1 MLSLELLRFKQTFIT
16 NFLIERGGGA
26 QKRYRYWFS
35 VLHQTSAL
43 FYRGAD
49 QKKAI
54 RNLGSHGRG
63 QPGAALC
70 WGEASS
76 TWAAQ
81 KSESPFSPHHW
92 VSNTSEKKAFSVPLE
107 KQQCF
112 TLPCSLSTSQPVL
125 NLFLY
130 LVFYEVNWMQ
140 LADVKRVS
148 GLVGTSQCSQ
158 CGAREF
164 CWFGFSNF
172 PKVILMCFLQ
182 RTWGWNE
189 SHCSTEIVS
198 LEQSSIGM
206 WVLETAMGN
215 VFACTRHSIWT
226 NQYWAFYR
234 GSGRGEELI
243 GLGLQNVDFK
253 IRPVIT
259 GLKNIFSHKASVDLT
274 EMSWKK
280 CEVFF
285 VFSHAMYLFVKL
297 CNKYVLS
304 LFSRLDIWHHTKI
317 RLFFLHSWIAIHGGN
332 NIFTYTTLYS
342 KETTKRKIYR
352 RSTSIEQIP
361 EDFFTELFC
370 FHVSIV
376 LIEPTTF
383 SCT

>member
-1 MLSLELLRFKQTFIT
+1 MYLGGEIAAPPALVRMRLCSSEYFCNYFSEPLDILLRP
-16 NFLIERGGGA
+16 
-26 QKRYRYWFS
+26 S
-35 VLHQTSAL
+35 
-43 FYRGAD
+43 
-49 QKKAI
+49 
-54 RNLGSHGRG
+54 
-63 QPGAALC
+63 
-70 WGEASS
+70 
-76 TWAAQ
+76 
-81 KSESPFSPHHW
+81 W
-92 VSNTSEKKAFSVPLE
+92 V
-107 KQQCF
+107 
-112 TLPCSLSTSQPVL
+112 
-125 NLFLY
+125 
-130 LVFYEVNWMQ
+130 LVF
-140 LADVKRVS
+140 RVLPFAHVGNVCNQCCWS
-148 GLVGTSQCSQ
+148 DVGTSQCSQ

-182 RTWGWNE
+182 RIWGWNE

-259 GLKNIFSHKASVDLT
+259 CLKNIFSHKASVDLT

-297 CNKYVLS
+297 CNKHVLS

-317 RLFFLHSWIAIHGGN
+317 RLFFLHSWIVIHGGN

>member
-1 MLSLELLRFKQTFIT
+1 MLRGSQQHTSSPEKREPLLSPPLSEQHEWEESFLSASWKAAVFYSAMFPQHLPACAKPVSVFGLLRSK
-16 NFLIERGGGA
+16 L
-26 QKRYRYWFS
+26 
-35 VLHQTSAL
+35 
-43 FYRGAD
+43 D
-49 QKKAI
+49 AI
-54 RNLGSHGRG
+54 I
-63 QPGAALC
+63 
-70 WGEASS
+70 
-76 TWAAQ
+76 
-81 KSESPFSPHHW
+81 
-92 VSNTSEKKAFSVPLE
+92 
-107 KQQCF
+107 
-112 TLPCSLSTSQPVL
+112 
-125 NLFLY
+125 
-130 LVFYEVNWMQ
+130 
-140 LADVKRVS
+140 ADVKRAS

-259 GLKNIFSHKASVDLT
+259 CLKNIFSHKASVDLT

-285 VFSHAMYLFVKL
+285 VFSHAMYLCQAL
-297 CNKYVLS
+297 
-304 LFSRLDIWHHTKI
+304 
-317 RLFFLHSWIAIHGGN
+317 
-332 NIFTYTTLYS
+332 
-342 KETTKRKIYR
+342 
-352 RSTSIEQIP
+352 
-361 EDFFTELFC
+361 
-370 FHVSIV
+370 
-376 LIEPTTF
+376 
-383 SCT
+383 

>member
-63 QPGAALC
+63 QPAAALC

-76 TWAAQ
+76 TRAAQ

-125 NLFLY
+125 NLSLY

-148 GLVGTSQCSQ
+148 GLVGTLQCSQ

-234 GSGRGEELI
+234 GSGRG
-243 GLGLQNVDFK
+243 
-253 IRPVIT
+253 
-259 GLKNIFSHKASVDLT
+259 KN
-274 EMSWKK
+274 
-280 CEVFF
+280 
-285 VFSHAMYLFVKL
+285 
-297 CNKYVLS
+297 
-304 LFSRLDIWHHTKI
+304 
-317 RLFFLHSWIAIHGGN
+317 
-332 NIFTYTTLYS
+332 
-342 KETTKRKIYR
+342 
-352 RSTSIEQIP
+352 
-361 EDFFTELFC
+361 
-370 FHVSIV
+370 
-376 LIEPTTF
+376 
-383 SCT
+383 